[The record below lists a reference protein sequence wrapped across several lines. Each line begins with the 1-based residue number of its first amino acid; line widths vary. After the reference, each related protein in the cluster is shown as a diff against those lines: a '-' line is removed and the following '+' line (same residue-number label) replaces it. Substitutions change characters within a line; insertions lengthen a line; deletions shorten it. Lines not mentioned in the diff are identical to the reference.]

1 LQNRTGTGINAAMKQ
16 ISSIIAIACLAFGSV
31 RAQETKTNETIRIQA
46 AQAKE
51 HIGAKAVVSGKV
63 AEVNIAQSIIRINL
77 DKAYPAQPFTAV
89 IFSDKTNLFPQVAKL
104 KGKSVEVSG
113 KISAYHE
120 RPQIVLTTTNQL
132 KVVEAEE
139 GKTEPAKP

>member
-1 LQNRTGTGINAAMKQ
+1 VAINALMKLT
-16 ISSIIAIACLAFGSV
+16 IFSVAVACLALVSA
-31 RAQETKTNETIRIQA
+31 RAQETKTNETIRINA

-51 HIGAKAVVSGKV
+51 HIGTQAIVSGTV
-63 AEVNIAQSIIRINL
+63 AEVHIARSIIQINI

-89 IFSDKTNLFPQVAKL
+89 IFAEKTNLFPEVAKL

-120 RPQIVLTTTNQL
+120 RPQIVLTATNQL
-132 KVVEAEE
+132 KIVEAPE
-139 GKTEPAKP
+139 GKADAAKP